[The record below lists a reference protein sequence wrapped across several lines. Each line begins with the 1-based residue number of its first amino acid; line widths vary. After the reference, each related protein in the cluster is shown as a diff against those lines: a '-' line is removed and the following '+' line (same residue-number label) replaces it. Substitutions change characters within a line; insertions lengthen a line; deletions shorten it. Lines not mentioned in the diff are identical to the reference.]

1 MIGNAL
7 HIENISKNF
16 GSVKA
21 LDDVSLDINR
31 GEIYG
36 LLGPDG
42 AGKTTLFRIL
52 TTLMLPDSGAAV
64 VCGFDTITDYTRIRS
79 IAGYMPGRFS
89 LYPDLSVKENME
101 FFASLFGGKVSDNFD
116 MVAPI
121 YNQLSPFKDRRAADL
136 SGGMKQK
143 LALCCAL
150 IHRPEI
156 LFLDEPTT
164 GVDAVSRSE
173 FWDILSEIKQ
183 TGMPIFVSTPYM
195 DEASRCDRLSLIN
208 FGKILETGT
217 LDEIL
222 SRNTM
227 PLLAVKGDSNYHTL
241 LALRKIDGVK
251 KAYLSGEYIHIFT
264 EDKFAPDAIV
274 SINGIVEIKEIE
286 PNIEDVFIKIMGNG
300 CNKSNNSR

>member
-1 MIGNAL
+1 MDNAI
-7 HIENISKNF
+7 HIENVSKSF
-16 GSVKA
+16 GAVKA
-21 LDDVSLDINR
+21 LDSVTLDVNR

-52 TTLMLPDSGAAV
+52 TTLMLPDTGTAT
-64 VCGFDTITDYTRIRS
+64 VCGFDSIKDYTEIRRVS
-79 IAGYMPGRFS
+79 GYMPGRFS
-89 LYPDLSVKENME
+89 LYPDLSVEENLK

-116 MVAPI
+116 MIEPI
-121 YNQLSPFKDRRAADL
+121 YNQLAPFKTRRAANL

-173 FWDILSEIKQ
+173 FWDILGNIKQ
-183 TGMPIFVSTPYM
+183 SGMPIFISTPYM
-195 DEASRCDRLSLIN
+195 DEASRCDRISLIN
-208 FGKILETGT
+208 SGKILETGT

-222 SRNTM
+222 RRNTM
-227 PLLAVKGDSNYHTL
+227 PLLAVKGDNIYQTL
-241 LALRKIDGVK
+241 LALREIDGVK
-251 KAYLSGEYIHIFT
+251 MAFLSGEYIHVFT
-264 EDKFAPDAIV
+264 EDQFAPDTLV
-274 SINGIVEIKEIE
+274 SIKRVTEVKEIS

-300 CNKSNNSR
+300 HE

>member
-1 MIGNAL
+1 MIDNAI
-7 HIENISKNF
+7 HIENVSKSF
-16 GSVKA
+16 GAVKA
-21 LDDVSLDINR
+21 LDSVTLDVNR

-52 TTLMLPDSGAAV
+52 TTLMLPDTGTAT
-64 VCGFDTITDYTRIRS
+64 VCGFDSIKDYTEIRRVS
-79 IAGYMPGRFS
+79 GYMPGRFS
-89 LYPDLSVKENME
+89 LYPDLSVEENLK
-101 FFASLFGGKVSDNFD
+101 FFAALFGGKVSDNFD
-116 MVAPI
+116 VIEPI
-121 YNQLSPFKDRRAADL
+121 YNQLAPFKTRRAANL

-173 FWDILSEIKQ
+173 FWDILGNIKQ
-183 TGMPIFVSTPYM
+183 SGMPIFISTPYM
-195 DEASRCDRLSLIN
+195 DEASRCDRISLIN
-208 FGKILETGT
+208 SGKILETGT

-222 SRNTM
+222 RRNTM
-227 PLLAVKGDSNYHTL
+227 PLLAVKGDNIYQTL
-241 LALRKIDGVK
+241 LALREIDGVK
-251 KAYLSGEYIHIFT
+251 MAFLSGEYIHVFT
-264 EDKFAPDAIV
+264 EDQFAPDTLV
-274 SINGIVEIKEIE
+274 SIKRVTEVKEIS

-300 CNKSNNSR
+300 HE

>member
-1 MIGNAL
+1 MIDNAI
-7 HIENISKNF
+7 HIENVSKSF
-16 GSVKA
+16 GAVKA
-21 LDDVSLDINR
+21 LDSVTLDVNR

-52 TTLMLPDSGAAV
+52 TTLMLPDTGTAT
-64 VCGFDTITDYTRIRS
+64 VCGFDSIKDYTEIRRVS
-79 IAGYMPGRFS
+79 GYMPGRFS
-89 LYPDLSVKENME
+89 LYPDLSVEENLK

-116 MVAPI
+116 MIEPI
-121 YNQLSPFKDRRAADL
+121 YNQLAPFKTRRAANL

-173 FWDILSEIKQ
+173 FWDILGNIKQ
-183 TGMPIFVSTPYM
+183 SGMPIFISTPYM
-195 DEASRCDRLSLIN
+195 DEASRCDRISLIN
-208 FGKILETGT
+208 PGKILETGT

-222 SRNTM
+222 RRNTM
-227 PLLAVKGDSNYHTL
+227 PLLAVKGDNIYQTL
-241 LALRKIDGVK
+241 LALREIDGVK
-251 KAYLSGEYIHIFT
+251 MAFLSGEYIHVFT
-264 EDKFAPDAIV
+264 EDQFAPDTLV
-274 SINGIVEIKEIE
+274 SIKRVTEVKEIS

-300 CNKSNNSR
+300 HE

>member
-1 MIGNAL
+1 MIDNAI
-7 HIENISKNF
+7 HIESVSKTF
-16 GSVKA
+16 GGVKA
-21 LDDVSLDINR
+21 LDNISLDINH

-52 TTLMLPDSGAAV
+52 TTLMLPDSGTAS
-64 VCGFDTITDYTRIRS
+64 VCGFDTIKNYTQIRRIS
-79 IAGYMPGRFS
+79 GYMPGRFS
-89 LYPDLSVKENME
+89 LYPDLSVEENMK
-101 FFASLFGGKVSDNFD
+101 FFASLFGGDIADNFD
-116 MVAPI
+116 IIEPI
-121 YNQLSPFKDRRAADL
+121 YNQLAPFKNRRAANL

-173 FWDILSEIKQ
+173 FWDILSNIKH

-195 DEASRCDRLSLIN
+195 DEASRCDRISLIN
-208 FGKILETGT
+208 SGKILDTGT

-222 SRNTM
+222 KRNKM
-227 PLLAVKGDSNYHTL
+227 PLLAVRGKNNYQTL
-241 LALRKIDGVK
+241 LALRKVDDVK
-251 KAYLSGEYIHIFT
+251 MAFLSGEHIHVFT
-264 EDKFAPDAIV
+264 EKRFNPDILS
-274 SINGIVEIKEIE
+274 SINEITEIKEIT

-300 CNKSNNSR
+300 CK

>member
-1 MIGNAL
+1 MSGSAI

-16 GSVKA
+16 GPVKA
-21 LDDVSLDINR
+21 LERVSLNVNR

-52 TTLMLPDSGAAV
+52 TTLLLPDSGTAT
-64 VCGFDTITDYTRIRS
+64 VCGFDTKTDYTKIRS
-79 IAGYMPGRFS
+79 TAGYMPGRFS
-89 LYPDLSVKENME
+89 LYPDLSVAENLE
-101 FFASLFGGKVSDNFD
+101 FFASLFGGKVSDNLD
-116 MVAPI
+116 MIAPI
-121 YNQLSPFKDRRAADL
+121 YSQLAPFKNRRAANL

-150 IHRPEI
+150 IHRPQI

-173 FWDILSEIKQ
+173 FWDILSDIKH

-195 DEASRCDRLSLIN
+195 DEASRCDRISLIN
-208 FGKILETGT
+208 SGKILETGT
-217 LDEIL
+217 LNEIL
-222 SRNTM
+222 LRNAM
-227 PLLAVKGDSNYHTL
+227 PLLAVKGKNNYKTL
-241 LALRKIDGVK
+241 LALRNAAGVK
-251 KAYLSGEYIHIFT
+251 MAFLSGEYIHVFT
-264 EDKFAPDAIV
+264 DGQLSPDILSSMDGVLEVKAV
-274 SINGIVEIKEIE
+274 A

-300 CNKSNNSR
+300 GK

>member
-1 MIGNAL
+1 MIGNAI
-7 HIENISKNF
+7 HIENVTKNF

-21 LDDVSLDINR
+21 LDKVSLDVNR

-52 TTLMLPDSGAAV
+52 TTLMLPDTGIAM
-64 VCGFDTITDYTRIRS
+64 VCGEDAVKQYRNIRRIS
-79 IAGYMPGRFS
+79 GYMPGRFS
-89 LYPDLSVKENME
+89 LYPDLSVEENLK

-116 MVAPI
+116 MIEPI
-121 YNQLSPFKDRRAADL
+121 YRQLAPFKTRRAANL

-150 IHRPEI
+150 IHKPEI

-173 FWDILSEIKQ
+173 FWDILDDIKR

-195 DEASRCDRLSLIN
+195 DEASRCDRISLIN
-208 FGKILETGT
+208 SGKILETGT
-217 LDEIL
+217 LDDIL
-222 SRNTM
+222 LRNKM
-227 PLLAVKGDSNYHTL
+227 PLLAVRGSNNYQTL
-241 LALRKIDGVK
+241 LALRKVDGVEM
-251 KAYLSGEYIHIFT
+251 AFLSGEFIHVFT
-264 EDKFAPDAIV
+264 DDKFRLDNLA
-274 SINGIVEIKEIE
+274 SIRDITGIKEIT
-286 PNIEDVFIKIMGNG
+286 PTIEDVFIKIMENDS
-300 CNKSNNSR
+300 K

>member
-1 MIGNAL
+1 MIGDAI
-7 HIENISKNF
+7 HIEAVSKSF
-16 GSVKA
+16 GPVKA
-21 LDDVSLDINR
+21 LDKISLDVNR

-52 TTLMLPDSGAAV
+52 TTLMLPDSGTAT
-64 VCGFDTITDYTRIRS
+64 VCGRDIMKDYTRIRS
-79 IAGYMPGRFS
+79 TAGYMPGRFS
-89 LYPDLSVKENME
+89 LYPDLSVEENLK

-121 YNQLSPFKDRRAADL
+121 YNQLAPFKNRRAANL

-173 FWDILSEIKQ
+173 FWDILSDIKQ

-195 DEASRCDRLSLIN
+195 DEASRCDCISLIN
-208 FGKILETGT
+208 SGKILETGT

-222 SRNTM
+222 RRNRM
-227 PLLAVKGDSNYHTL
+227 SVLAVKGDNNYRTL
-241 LALRKIDGVK
+241 LALRKVEVVK
-251 KAYLSGEYIHIFT
+251 TAFLSGEYIHVFT
-264 EDKFAPDAIV
+264 DGQSAPDNIASIKGV
-274 SINGIVEIKEIE
+274 SEVRPIT

-300 CNKSNNSR
+300 SE